1 MTKTSTYYD
10 RVKRVGKP
18 YKVNELAL
26 QQAFDPKVAYVNL
39 ARFYSVLNQL
49 KKLGIEKKLEMEV
62 LEDIYVLLNVHDVR
76 GLWDY
81 SKPIAEL
88 YKLLGVTEP
97 HALLESVKG
106 LLADRKL

>member
-39 ARFYSVLNQL
+39 ARFYSVLDQL

-62 LEDIYVLLNVHDVR
+62 LDDVYNLLGVHDVR

-81 SKPIAEL
+81 SKPISEL
-88 YKLLGVTEP
+88 YKLLNVTEP
-97 HALLESVKG
+97 RALLTRVSE
-106 LLADRKL
+106 LLENQK